1 MSNVHMNLPT
11 VTLGA
16 QLGTVINFLAAAR
29 QEPPVMGVVTDRWQ
43 AVQQQVFEPYG
54 FTSEHVGTAPKS
66 ADRLPEFMQH
76 AVPLLRGVFDQHLLS
91 IRAGRAPLRVTQEHE
106 ITPDLL
112 TEARK
117 AGIVSAY
124 VLEKFMLEAMFASG
138 ELVAAEEDSTPFP
151 AVFAWVGGL
160 TAAGG
165 AGMTA
170 AALASPPVE
179 PIQTFVGIV
188 LTLGGLMLVAP
199 RIVDN
204 LRAWAE
210 SQLK

>member
-1 MSNVHMNLPT
+1 MSNAHMNLST
-11 VTLGA
+11 VTLGT
-16 QLGTVINFLAAAR
+16 QLGTAINFLTAAR

-43 AVQQQVFEPYG
+43 AVQQQMFEPYG

-76 AVPLLRGVFDQHLLS
+76 AVPLLRGVFDQHLLM
-91 IRAGRAPLRVTQEHE
+91 IRDGRPPLKVARENE

-112 TEARK
+112 TEARN
-117 AGIVSAY
+117 ANIVSAH
-124 VLEKFMLEAMFASG
+124 VLREFLPEALSANG
-138 ELVAAEEDSTPFP
+138 ALVAKGKDPTPYP
-151 AVFAWVGGL
+151 GILVWVGGL

-170 AALASPPVE
+170 AVLASPSVE
-179 PIQTFVGIV
+179 PIQTFAGIM
-188 LTLGGLMLVAP
+188 LTLGGLMLAAP
-199 RIVDN
+199 RIADN